1 MKNKR
6 KKTLSL
12 TSARLQLNDA
22 HLEPCVVLLVL
33 VELPLPLLH
42 VGRGLLEGGGQSS
55 VVVLQGG
62 QLDLPLLGVGGTV
75 SRYDMLMLCH
85 QK

>member
-1 MKNKR
+1 M
-6 KKTLSL
+6 
-12 TSARLQLNDA
+12 
-22 HLEPCVVLLVL
+22 
-33 VELPLPLLH
+33 ELPLPLLD
-42 VGRGLLEGGGQSS
+42 VGRGLLEGGGQPG